1 MEASGGTP
9 RIEPHAAVPA
19 GEASALPRAADDRLE
34 ARADGV
40 LERLAFR
47 AARASDASLD
57 FLVLAF
63 AAWTAIY
70 HVCLVLDFGTLP
82 AAVAGAVALV
92 PAGWFAFHRPGPEPE
107 APEHPQATAGS
118 RSLVAVARA
127 GHVLAAVAAA
137 AVFAFADTG
146 WGAVWVLWLLAAG
159 AAVLVTSLRPAGP
172 VGGGEPEDA
181 PPDRPLAGGGPT
193 WPATLVA
200 LVWAVGLATFSL
212 FIVNPNG
219 DDTLYV
225 RLSSWIVAHGEFPER
240 DIIFSDEALPAII
253 FPPLSS
259 LEALLGTVARVADV
273 AVPNV
278 VYLLVTPLASALAVL
293 AAWRLLR
300 AWGVRMVG
308 LALTVALVFL
318 LLDAPG
324 DQAFGNF
331 FISRLWQGKV
341 IFLAV
346 LVPLLFVLLTEYA
359 ERPMRR
365 RLVLLAAAGA
375 AAVGLSTT
383 GVFVVPVIAA
393 GCLAPLVLRS
403 ARRAAVGLAAVC
415 AYPVAAAAATVVV
428 GSRNAA
434 EYSESAVV
442 PGPLAHRVLG
452 EGVLAFVV
460 MTAVLIGPVL
470 IRRASAAQMTA
481 VTVLLVACLF
491 APRVPLLVYDLTGL
505 GRVLW
510 RLTWALPAAALV
522 GVLAAGISTGIRIP
536 VLRALPAALL
546 CAALVGWGTPLW
558 SEETGA
564 TVAESPSWKLPDWT
578 VTPARRILAHS
589 EPGDVVLASPVLSR
603 TILALSGTVTTVAPR
618 DFYTGALRDVPGGHG
633 RERLLLLS
641 FFRNGLGPVESSPRR
656 TVAASDVVRA
666 LRTVGVDLACV
677 PRAES
682 EARRVLL
689 AAGYLPARDVPR
701 SCLRALP
708 TAG

>member
-1 MEASGGTP
+1 MEATGRTP
-9 RIEPHAAVPA
+9 RTDPQSAVPVGA
-19 GEASALPRAADDRLE
+19 ASAGLE
-34 ARADGV
+34 AREARRERRPEGV
-40 LERLAFR
+40 LDRLSRRVAH
-47 AARASDASLD
+47 ASDDLLD

-70 HVCLVLDFGTLP
+70 HVCLVLDIGTLP

-92 PAGWFAFHRPGPEPE
+92 PAGWFAFHRAGPEPE
-107 APEHPQATAGS
+107 APERRQAGPRP
-118 RSLVAVARA
+118 RSLVAVVRA

-137 AVFAFADTG
+137 AVFAFADAA
-146 WGAVWVLWLLAAG
+146 WGAVWILWLLAAA
-159 AAVLVTSLRPAGP
+159 AAVAVTSLRPAGH
-172 VGGGEPEDA
+172 VGGREPEDA
-181 PPDRPLAGGGPT
+181 PLHQPPAGRVPT
-193 WPATLVA
+193 WLATLAA
-200 LVWAVGLATFSL
+200 LVWAVALAAFSL

-225 RLSSWIVAHGEFPER
+225 RLSSWIAAHGEFPER
-240 DIIFSDEALPAII
+240 DVIFSDEALPAII

-259 LEALLGTVARVADV
+259 LEALLGTIARVADV

-278 VYLLVTPLASALAVL
+278 VYLVVTPLASALAVL

-324 DQAFGNF
+324 DQSFGNF

-346 LVPLLFVLLTEYA
+346 LVPLLFVLLTEYV
-359 ERPMRR
+359 ERPTGR

-403 ARRAAVGLAAVC
+403 PRRAAAGLAAVC

-434 EYSESAVV
+434 EYSEAAVV
-442 PGPLAHRVLG
+442 PGPLAHLVLG
-452 EGVLAFVV
+452 DGVLAFVA
-460 MTAVLIGPVL
+460 MIAVLVGPVL
-470 IRRASAAQMTA
+470 IRRASAAQTTA

-522 GVLAAGISTGIRIP
+522 GVLAAGIGTRIRMP
-536 VLRALPAALL
+536 AMRGLPAALL
-546 CAALVGWGTPLW
+546 CAALVAWGTPLW
-558 SEETGA
+558 SEETGT

-603 TILALSGTVTTVAPR
+603 TILALSGTATTVAPR
-618 DFYTGALRDVPGGHG
+618 DFYAGALRDVPGGHG

-641 FFRNGLGPVESSPRR
+641 FLRHGLGPVETSPSQ
-656 TVAASDVVRA
+656 TVEASEIVRA
-666 LRTVGVDLACV
+666 LRTVGVDLVCV

-682 EARRVLL
+682 AARRVLF
-689 AAGYLPARDVPR
+689 AAGYVPAGDVPR
-701 SCLRALP
+701 SCRRALP

>member
-1 MEASGGTP
+1 MPAGAAPAERGARDALREP
-9 RIEPHAAVPA
+9 RIEGA
-19 GEASALPRAADDRLE
+19 
-34 ARADGV
+34 
-40 LERLAFR
+40 LERLSLRVAH
-47 AARASDASLD
+47 ASDTVLA
-57 FLVLAF
+57 FLVLAM

-70 HVCLVLDFGTLP
+70 HVCLVLDLGTLP
-82 AAVAGAVALV
+82 AAVAVAVALV
-92 PAGWFAFHRPGPEPE
+92 PAGWFAFRRSRAEPE
-107 APEHPQATAGS
+107 APERPQARPHS
-118 RSLVAVARA
+118 RNVVAVARV

-137 AVFAFADTG
+137 AVFAFADAA
-146 WGAVWVLWLLAAG
+146 WGAVWILWLLAAA
-159 AAVLVTSLRPAGP
+159 AAVAVTSLRPAGH

-181 PPDRPLAGGGPT
+181 PPAGRGPT
-193 WPATLVA
+193 WPATLAA
-200 LVWAVGLATFSL
+200 LVWAVALATFSL

-225 RLSSWIVAHGEFPER
+225 RLSSWIAAHGEFPER
-240 DIIFSDEALPAII
+240 DVIFSDEALPAII

-259 LEALLGTVARVADV
+259 LEALLGTIARVADV

-278 VYLLVTPLASALAVL
+278 VYLVVTPLASALAVL

-300 AWGVRMVG
+300 AWGLRMVG
-308 LALTVALVFL
+308 LALSVALLFL

-324 DQAFGNF
+324 DQSFGNF

-346 LVPLLFVLLTEYA
+346 LVPLLFVLLTEYV
-359 ERPMRR
+359 ERPTGR
-365 RLVLLAAAGA
+365 RLVLLAASGA

-403 ARRAAVGLAAVC
+403 PRRAAAGVAAVC

-428 GSRNAA
+428 GPRNAA
-434 EYSESAVV
+434 EYSEAAVV
-442 PGPLAHRVLG
+442 PGPLAHLVLG
-452 EGVLAFVV
+452 EGVLAFVA
-460 MTAVLIGPVL
+460 MIAVLVGPVL
-470 IRRASAAQMTA
+470 IRRASAAKTTA

-522 GVLAAGISTGIRIP
+522 GVLAAGIGTRIRIP
-536 VLRALPAALL
+536 ALRALPAALL
-546 CAALVGWGTPLW
+546 CAALVAWGTPLW
-558 SEETGA
+558 SEETGT

-618 DFYTGALRDVPGGHG
+618 DFYAGALRDVPGGHG

-641 FFRNGLGPVESSPRR
+641 FFRQGLGPGETSPRR
-656 TVAASDVVRA
+656 TVEASEVVRA
-666 LRTVGVDLACV
+666 LRTVGVDLVCV
-677 PRAES
+677 SRAES
-682 EARRVLL
+682 DTQRVLF
-689 AAGYLPARDVPR
+689 AAGYVPARDVPR
-701 SCLRALP
+701 SCWRALP
-708 TAG
+708 TPG